1 MQIMPFDNF
10 FTIFFY
16 LASVSPGGRGGGK
29 GTPTRRLEVHP
40 QLTNVCS
47 SHFCAVLGGGAA
59 RGCFPSNFIRFQASR
74 SFVAE
79 FRGSVQRFEV
89 HTKPPATQVLAI
101 NALTAQKTKVEIR
114 VNCGEYEKESVC
126 QVKVALAFSLGF
138 CFVISSQSARLGALK
153 RQASMPRENWD
164 QIQ

>member
-1 MQIMPFDNF
+1 MQIMPIGN
-10 FTIFFY
+10 IFFAIFFF
-16 LASVSPGGRGGGK
+16 LPRLRFTWGEEGE
-29 GTPTRRLEVHP
+29 GTPTRRLEVHL
-40 QLTNVCS
+40 QLTNACS

-101 NALTAQKTKVEIR
+101 KR
-114 VNCGEYEKESVC
+114 S
-126 QVKVALAFSLGF
+126 
-138 CFVISSQSARLGALK
+138 RHK
-153 RQASMPRENWD
+153 RQKLK
-164 QIQ
+164 

>member
-59 RGCFPSNFIRFQASR
+59 RGCFPPNFFRSQASR
-74 SFVAE
+74 SFAAE

-89 HTKPPATQVLAI
+89 HSKPPATQVLAI
-101 NALTAQKTKVEIR
+101 KR
-114 VNCGEYEKESVC
+114 S
-126 QVKVALAFSLGF
+126 
-138 CFVISSQSARLGALK
+138 RHK
-153 RQASMPRENWD
+153 RQKLK
-164 QIQ
+164 